1 MSWSSGTSSNPPLI
15 ALVVQSS
22 WLRSY
27 HAAPHSLTAT
37 QWPEAAAQLQLRL
50 KRPRPAPSNGLWGD
64 VAPSQVCRTQWHLPK
79 VPRGLYGASLSAPS
93 SVPRLVAGH
102 YEKRSDAEEAGV
114 EELDPIALLAVAVSG
129 LAVVRAGGG
138 HDNHHGTGIVLAPDS
153 FCEMPET
160 YLWSTSAILPCADKT

>member
-27 HAAPHSLTAT
+27 HTAPHSLTAT

-50 KRPRPAPSNGLWGD
+50 KRPRPAPSNGFWGD

-93 SVPRLVAGH
+93 SVPRGRPLRETFRCRRGWCRVVGSYSFACR
-102 YEKRSDAEEAGV
+102 RS
-114 EELDPIALLAVAVSG
+114 
-129 LAVVRAGGG
+129 VRAGGG

-160 YLWSTSAILPCADKT
+160 YLWSTSAKLPCADKT